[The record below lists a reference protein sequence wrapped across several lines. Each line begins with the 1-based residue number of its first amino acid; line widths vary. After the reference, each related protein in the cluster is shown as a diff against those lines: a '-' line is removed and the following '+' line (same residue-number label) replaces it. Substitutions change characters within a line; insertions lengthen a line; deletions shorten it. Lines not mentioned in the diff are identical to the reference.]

1 MTLALGVL
9 ISGGGTNLQAI
20 LDAVREGRL
29 DADVKVVISNVEG
42 AFGLERAR
50 QAGVKALVINH
61 RQFES
66 REAFDEALIAALK
79 EHGVEYVALA
89 GFMRV
94 LRGRFLEEF
103 RDRTI
108 NIHPSLLPAFPGV
121 DAQKQAFD
129 YGVRFAGCTVHFVEP
144 TVDSGPIIT
153 QRVVPVLEGD
163 TSETLRQRILAEEH
177 VAFVEALRWIS
188 EGRVQIEVG
197 PSGRRVTR
205 ILPPAVSE

>member
-20 LDAVREGRL
+20 LDAVREGQL
-29 DADVKVVISNVEG
+29 DADVRVVISNVGG

-50 QAGVKALVINH
+50 RAGIKTQVIDH
-61 RQFES
+61 RLFPS

-79 EHGVEYVALA
+79 EHGAQYVALA

-129 YGVRFAGCTVHFVEP
+129 YGVRFSGCTVHFVEA

-153 QRVVPVLEGD
+153 QRVVPLLEGD
-163 TSETLRQRILAEEH
+163 TSETLRARILAEEH
-177 VAFVEALRWIS
+177 AAFVEALRWLS
-188 EGRVQIEVG
+188 EGRVQIEAG
-197 PSGRRVTR
+197 PGGRRVTR
-205 ILPPAVSE
+205 ILPPALSG

>member
-20 LDAVREGRL
+20 LDAVRDGRL
-29 DADVKVVISNVEG
+29 DADPKVVISNVAG

-50 QAGVKALVINH
+50 RAGVKTLVINH
-61 RQFES
+61 RSFES
-66 REAFDEALIAALK
+66 REAFDEALVAALK

-94 LRGRFLEEF
+94 LRGRFLDEF

-163 TSETLRQRILAEEH
+163 TSETLRQRILLEEH
-177 VAFVEALRWIS
+177 VAFIEALHWLS

-197 PSGRRVTR
+197 ASGRRITR
-205 ILPPAVSE
+205 ILPPAMSE